1 VSASS
6 SPSTTPWGSIP
17 FDALPDA
24 EDTARARILDLAFVR
39 FCEVGIAATT
49 MSQIAADA
57 GISRQWLYRY
67 FENRDA
73 VVTALLGRES
83 RRFVG
88 ELMLR
93 DRPDAAFVDVV
104 IDAFDF
110 VVGALRSHPL
120 LQRIVLTEPETVA
133 PFLASGTGP
142 LLQVAAET
150 AIVAIRRRTSLTP
163 AEARAVAETLLR
175 LVLSVVVNNHT
186 TIDFDDARQRRAYAQ
201 RIIPRL
207 LAPG

>member
-1 VSASS
+1 M
-6 SPSTTPWGSIP
+6 STTSVTPWGPIP
-17 FDALPDA
+17 FDDPPDGG
-24 EDTARARILDLAFVR
+24 DSARSRILDLAYAR
-39 FCEVGIAATT
+39 FCEDGISATT
-49 MSQIAADA
+49 MSQLAADA

-73 VVTALLGRES
+73 VVTALLARES
-83 RRFVG
+83 RRFVA

-93 DRPDAAFVDVV
+93 DRPDAPFVDVV
-104 IDAFDF
+104 IDAFDY
-110 VVGALRSHPL
+110 VVGSLRAHAL
-120 LQRIVLTEPETVA
+120 LQRVLVTEPETVA

-142 LLQVAAET
+142 LLQVATET
-150 AIVAIRRRTSLTP
+150 AVAAIRQRTALTP

-186 TIDFDDARQRRAYAQ
+186 TIDFDDTRQRRAYAQ

-207 LAPG
+207 LAA